1 MVAPLG
7 AIMGMP
13 FPTGLKLVS
22 QWGDRAVPWMWGVNG
37 GTTVLG
43 SILAVMI
50 AIEMNFTT
58 VFVLAAAGYAIALG
72 LLALLRR
79 RGPETATPE

>member
-1 MVAPLG
+1 
-7 AIMGMP
+7 
-13 FPTGLKLVS
+13 
-22 QWGDRAVPWMWGVNG
+22 VNG